1 MSGTH
6 SGTTVLLSGACGGF
20 GAASS
25 RRFYAEGANLVLSD
39 LNAEALAALAG
50 EFAPERVATLAGRI
64 EDEALSE
71 ALVRLALDRFG
82 RLDIAVNN
90 AGIAYRPTRLPEI
103 DSDEAR
109 QVIAVNT
116 LGVFY
121 AMKAQLPVMEA
132 QFRAGGKGGIVI
144 NMASV
149 AGVVGAPGGSI
160 YAASKHAVVGLT
172 RSASIEYA
180 RRGIRINAICPS
192 FARTAMVQNILDD
205 GDDNANDLV
214 RGIPMRRLAEVEEV
228 VTAVMFAAN
237 PANSFMTGQ
246 TIHVDGGL
254 TAF

>member
-6 SGTTVLLSGACGGF
+6 SGTTVLVTGASGGF
-20 GAASS
+20 GAASA

-39 LNAEALAALAG
+39 LNEEALAALAG
-50 EFAPERVATLAGRI
+50 EFSADRVATLAGRI
-64 EDEALSE
+64 EDEVLSE
-71 ALVRLALDRFG
+71 ALVKLALDRFG
-82 RLDIAVNN
+82 RLDIAFNN
-90 AGIAYRPTRLPEI
+90 AGIAYRPTKLAEI

-109 QVIAVNT
+109 LVIAVNT

-132 QFRAGGKGGIVI
+132 QFRAGGKGGVII

-205 GDDNANDLV
+205 GDDNATDLV

-246 TIHVDGGL
+246 TLHVDGGL

>member
-172 RSASIEYA
+172 RSESIEYA
-180 RRGIRINAICPS
+180 
-192 FARTAMVQNILDD
+192 
-205 GDDNANDLV
+205 
-214 RGIPMRRLAEVEEV
+214 
-228 VTAVMFAAN
+228 
-237 PANSFMTGQ
+237 
-246 TIHVDGGL
+246 
-254 TAF
+254 